1 MDAKEKIILA
11 LDVNSREE
19 ALELVRIFR
28 NFVSMFKVGLRLFVA
43 CGPNLVKEIIGQ
55 GNKVFLDL
63 KFNDTPKTV
72 GEATKEAS
80 MLGVEMFTVHASA
93 GISAMKE
100 AIANKGNSKLLITT
114 VLTSLSDNHLNP
126 RNTTRYILGEITQQ
140 KVRHFSEDAVYVGAD
155 GITCSPQDLKMLE
168 FHMGHESFRRLLKVT
183 PGICET
189 NDLPSGQK
197 RTMTAREA
205 ILDGADYLVLSRV
218 ITETKVG
225 SPMNALLRITAEISS
240 VERRTN

>member
-1 MDAKEKIILA
+1 
-11 LDVNSREE
+11 
-19 ALELVRIFR
+19 
-28 NFVSMFKVGLRLFVA
+28 
-43 CGPNLVKEIIGQ
+43 
-55 GNKVFLDL
+55 
-63 KFNDTPKTV
+63 
-72 GEATKEAS
+72 

-100 AIANKGNSKLLITT
+100 AVANKGNSKLLITT